1 MAWRYVVQAVC
12 PAVRSFVR
20 CMASF
25 LALRPLELRM
35 LRTVLKIKIDK
46 RVGTRMVAVAAV
58 PGRSAQW
65 GAGGAAT
72 SASGATRA

>member
-1 MAWRYVVQAVC
+1 MAWRYVVQAGC

-35 LRTVLKIKIDK
+35 LPTPPPPLLLRGAWESDPNRTLTPRSNDQQG
-46 RVGTRMVAVAAV
+46 VGR
-58 PGRSAQW
+58 GFF
-65 GAGGAAT
+65 
-72 SASGATRA
+72 